1 MSLNLS
7 KAREYIES
15 QGFVIRQTEDCNGHK
30 CYFWANS
37 DGSWEGTASWA
48 TKAQAMDDWICSN
61 DLRNHYET
69 TYDL

>member
-7 KAREYIES
+7 KAREYIEC
-15 QGFVIRQTEDCNGHK
+15 QGFVIRQTEDRNGHK
-30 CYFWANS
+30 CYFWATS
-37 DGSWEGTASWA
+37 DGSCEGTASWA
-48 TKAQAMDDWICSN
+48 TKEQAMDDCICSN